1 MEFQPASELIPPLP
15 ESPADVR
22 CLVAYSGGLDSTVL
36 LHALASLGTPGL
48 IAVHVHHGLQPA
60 AEDWAQGCASFC
72 SDLSVPMILCRAAV
86 AADADTGPE
95 AAARDA
101 RYAQLRAQMQAGDL
115 LITAHHRDDQ
125 AETVLLRLL
134 RGAGVHGLAAMRPL
148 TAFAPGR
155 LWRPLLEQPRAAL
168 RAYAERHQLR
178 WIDDPHNSALRY
190 TRSWLRHDVM
200 PGLRARFAQTDPS
213 LARAARLAAEAAE
226 VLDERAAD
234 DHAQIARGAALSV
247 SKLLALAT
255 ARRHNLIRW
264 WLHRQGFRAPFADH
278 LDRIDIEL
286 LGADAAAS
294 PRLAWPGCELR
305 RYRDH
310 LQAMPPLP
318 VLQGTGDW
326 GMWSTDTCFRL
337 PDAAGTLE
345 ASEPPPIPL
354 TIRRARAGEAFR
366 PAGAAHSRTLRNRF
380 QELGV
385 PPWLRARIPVIEAG
399 NGAWCMP
406 GIGATREWQE
416 SLVRQGWQGCW
427 RHDFV
432 GLRSPLALD
441 GTPLSGLLA
450 LL

>member
-1 MEFQPASELIPPLP
+1 MPSRPTPELIPPLP
-15 ESPADVR
+15 ERAAGARV
-22 CLVAYSGGLDSTVL
+22 LVAYSGGLDSTVL
-36 LHALASLGTPGL
+36 LHALASRGTPGL
-48 IAVHVHHGLQPA
+48 IAVHVHHGLQAA
-60 AEDWAQGCASFC
+60 AEDWVQGCAGFC
-72 SDLSVPMILCRAAV
+72 SGLSVPMILCRATV
-86 AADADTGPE
+86 AADAATGPE

-101 RYAQLRAQMQAGDL
+101 RYALLRAQMQAGDL

-178 WIDDPHNSALRY
+178 WIDDPHNSAPRY
-190 TRSWLRHDVM
+190 TRSWLRHEVM

-213 LARAARLAAEAAE
+213 LARAARLAAEAAD

-234 DHAQIARGAALSV
+234 DHAQIARGEALSV
-247 SKLLALAT
+247 SKLLALTT

-278 LDRIDIEL
+278 LDHVDTEL

-318 VLQGTGDW
+318 ELPGSDW
-326 GMWSTDTCFRL
+326 GTWSSEARFLL
-337 PDAAGTLE
+337 PGMAGTLE

-366 PAGAAHSRTLRNRF
+366 PAGATHSRTLRNRF

-399 NGAWCMP
+399 DGAWCMP
-406 GIGATREWQE
+406 GIGATQEWQE
-416 SLVRQGWQGCW
+416 SLVRQGWQGFW

-441 GTPLSGLLA
+441 STPLVLDCP
-450 LL
+450 